1 MIARAAVIAEARDW
15 LGTPFSHQQHTK
27 GLATDCLGFIGGVA
41 VAVGVFPASAW
52 TEAFA
57 EHASYGRLPYAG
69 RLVAACR
76 EFLIPIDIDAAREA
90 DILCM
95 RFTGEP
101 AHVAYLA
108 PYVHGGLSLVHAWSR
123 ARPQAGVV
131 EHVFDR
137 KWRSRVVEAFALP
150 GVA

>member
-1 MIARAAVIAEARDW
+1 MITRADVVAEARSW
-15 LGTPFSHQQHTK
+15 LATPFLHQQHTK

-41 VAVGVFPASAW
+41 VGVGVFPATAW
-52 TEAFA
+52 ADAFS

-69 RLVAACR
+69 RLLAACHK
-76 EFLIPIDIDAAREA
+76 FLIPIEIDAAREA

-108 PYVHGGLSLVHAWSR
+108 PYALGGLSLIHAWSR